1 MSHAFNGSH
10 DQNESSIVVVK
21 YDAAVQVS
29 LQTGG
34 LAEGGANFNRLN
46 LFICLF
52 LFIFIYF

>member
-10 DQNESSIVVVK
+10 DQNESSIVVIK
-21 YDAAVQVS
+21 YEAAVQVS

-46 LFICLF
+46 LFIYF
-52 LFIFIYF
+52 FIFIYF